1 MHLVRYGLGRMRS
14 TNTLL
19 PRDTGTV
26 EGSAFFPLDTYTI
39 DLVAIDRRD
48 SAMRAYQS
56 AGLR

>member
-1 MHLVRYGLGRMRS
+1 MRS